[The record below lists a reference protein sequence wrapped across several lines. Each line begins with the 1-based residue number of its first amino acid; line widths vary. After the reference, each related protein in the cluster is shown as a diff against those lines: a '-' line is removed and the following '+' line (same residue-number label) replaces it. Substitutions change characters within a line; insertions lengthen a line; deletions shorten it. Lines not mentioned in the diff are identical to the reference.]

1 MLANAFVDPDFAK
14 TLLLPY
20 VDQNQEVVS
29 KAINSY
35 VVNALGVEVRD
46 TQENVV
52 EERQE
57 ELPAE
62 VPVSSI
68 VPESRLNT
76 SMINPVSMRGT
87 PTMDTGAI
95 NPNTMARGQQ
105 LFGGPGEITFA
116 AKGGIMNSR
125 KAFQRVA

>member
-1 MLANAFVDPDFAK
+1 M
-14 TLLLPY
+14 
-20 VDQNQEVVS
+20 QEDV
-29 KAINSY
+29 
-35 VVNALGVEVRD
+35 
-46 TQENVV
+46 T

-76 SMINPVSMRGT
+76 ELINPVGMRGT
-87 PTMDTGAI
+87 PTTDTEAI
-95 NPNTMARGQQ
+95 NPTTLARGQQ
-105 LFGGPGEITFA
+105 LFSGPGEITFA
-116 AKGGIMNSR
+116 AKGGIMNTK

>member
-1 MLANAFVDPDFAK
+1 MQEGLNVTVP
-14 TLLLPY
+14 LP
-20 VDQNQEVVS
+20 
-29 KAINSY
+29 A
-35 VVNALGVEVRD
+35 
-46 TQENVV
+46 T

-116 AKGGIMNSR
+116 AKGGIMNSK